1 MDRLRARVSCL
12 GGVKNILILGGTG
25 KTGRRIA
32 GRLRAASRPVRTA
45 SRTGGDIDFDLG
57 APNTWA
63 PALDGVTAAYL
74 IEPNLQ
80 AASTDR
86 QARIPRLVTESV
98 AAGVRRLVLLSAP
111 GAHHDSH
118 PLKPAEQAVRGS
130 GVEWTILRPTWFAQN
145 FSEDSWRPGILS
157 GNLSLPTGD
166 GRTPFID
173 AEDIAEV
180 AAAALTEDR
189 HNGQVYVLTGPR
201 AISFGDAADVIAK
214 ATGRTVRHVDVDPE
228 VYIDHQVADGIPRDV
243 ARMLTG
249 VFTAIRNGQGAAL
262 DDGVERA
269 LGRQRRQ
276 YPELHANRTPCRC
289 FSLDG
294 SRC

>member
-1 MDRLRARVSCL
+1 V

-32 GRLRAASRPVRTA
+32 GRLRAAGRPVRTA
-45 SRTGGDIDFDLG
+45 ARTGGDIGFDLDD
-57 APNTWA
+57 PDTWA

-86 QARIPRLVTESV
+86 QARIPRLVTEAV
-98 AAGVRRLVLLSAP
+98 AAGARRLVLLSAP
-111 GAHHDSH
+111 GADHDKH
-118 PLKPAEQAVRGS
+118 PLKPAERAVRGC
-130 GVEWTILRPTWFAQN
+130 GVQWTILRPTWFAQN
-145 FSEDSWRPGILS
+145 FSEAAWRLGILS

-180 AAAALTEDR
+180 AVSALTEDR

-201 AISFGDAADVIAK
+201 AVSFGEAADLIAK
-214 ATGRTVRHVDVDPE
+214 ATGCTIRHIDVDPE
-228 VYIDHQVADGIPRDV
+228 VYIEHQVAGGVPRDV
-243 ARMLTG
+243 ARLLTG
-249 VFTAIRNGQGAAL
+249 VFTAIRNGQDTAL
-262 DDGVERA
+262 ADGVERA
-269 LGRQRRQ
+269 LGRPPRPFED
-276 YPELHANRTPCRC
+276 YVAEAAAA
-289 FSLDG
+289 G
-294 SRC
+294 VWK